1 MKNMNFQVNLQGVID
16 LLSNHLYS
24 EPGVFIR
31 ELLQNSVDAVTARK
45 RLGHTF
51 DETVKV
57 EIFSSHTISFSDNG
71 CGLTEEEIEQF
82 LARIGGSA
90 KRENQDSADDFI
102 GQFGV
107 GLLSCFVVSE
117 EIVLI
122 TRSAY
127 DGAEPLEWRGKPDG
141 TYSIKKLKRQVPVGT
156 TVYVKA
162 KPEFEEYCEYYRVSE
177 LLEKYGQY
185 LPTPVML
192 IEDKYERKINESKPP
207 WLMDKP
213 EAMAYVEGIAYH
225 KPLDIIPLTSII
237 GGVHGIAHVLP
248 YAVSL
253 QDEKKHRVY
262 LKNMLLS
269 DRMTNILPPWAFFV
283 NGIINTSSLRPTA
296 SREAFQENDLF
307 FAVRDELGECIK
319 RYLMELAGRDA
330 ELFRRLVLIH
340 YASIKTMAVEDDELY
355 ALFIRHLRFET
366 SYGELTMA
374 EILRDHRLIY
384 VTTTLD
390 EYRQVARVARAQ
402 ELLVV
407 NGGYVHDLDLVRK
420 VTEID
425 EDVTVDIL
433 NTLEFANQ
441 FEELD
446 LEDKLTVQPF
456 IDQGDALLDGFQC
469 RCLVR
474 WFEPADIPVLYNT
487 NQDVNFFKLAEESEQ
502 QANKLFADVV
512 HVIRSDLYDMPYAKL
527 CFNYNNPMVR
537 KAMETNDPQLR
548 KASIEL
554 FYTQA
559 LLLGNHPMGAAE
571 LRMMNDSLL
580 QFMNRGLD
588 GAEVAR

>member
-1 MKNMNFQVNLQGVID
+1 MNFQVNLQGVID

-31 ELLQNSVDAVTARK
+31 ELLQNGVDAVTARK

-51 DETVKV
+51 DEAVKV
-57 EIFSSHTISFSDNG
+57 EIYSSHNISFTDNG
-71 CGLTEEEIEQF
+71 CGLTEDEIDQF
-82 LARIGGSA
+82 LARIGGST
-90 KRENQDSADDFI
+90 KRDDQDSADDFI

-122 TRSAY
+122 TRSALE
-127 DGAEPLEWRGKPDG
+127 DDALEWRGKPDG
-141 TYSIKKLKRQVPVGT
+141 TYSIKKLKRQVPIGT
-156 TVYVKA
+156 TVYLKA
-162 KPEFEEYCEYYRVSE
+162 KPEFEEYFEYYRVSE

-185 LPTPVML
+185 LPTTIML
-192 IEDKYERKINESKPP
+192 VEDKFERTINESKPP
-207 WLMDKP
+207 WLLDKP
-213 EAMAYVEGIAYH
+213 EAMAYVEGITYN
-225 KPLDIIPLTSII
+225 KPLDIIPLTSLI
-237 GGVHGIAHVLP
+237 GGVNGIAHILP

-269 DRMTNILPPWAFFV
+269 DRMNNILPPWAFFV
-283 NGIINTSSLRPTA
+283 NGIINTNSLRPTA

-319 RYLMELAGRDA
+319 RYLIELADRDPD
-330 ELFRRLVLIH
+330 LFRRIVLIH

-355 ALFIRHLRFET
+355 ALFVRHLRFET

-374 EILRDHRLIY
+374 EILRDHKELL
-384 VTTTLD
+384 VTPTLD

-402 ELLVV
+402 ELMVI

-420 VTEID
+420 VTELD
-425 EDVTVDIL
+425 EDIKVDIL

-446 LEDKLTVQPF
+446 LEDKLTAQPF
-456 IDQGDALLDGFQC
+456 IDQSNALLEDFQC
-469 RCLVR
+469 RALVR

-487 NQDVNFFKLAEESEQ
+487 NQDVNFFRLAEESEQ
-502 QANKLFADVV
+502 QANALFADVV
-512 HVIRSDLYDMPYAKL
+512 RVIKDDLYDVPYAKL

-537 KAMETNDPQLR
+537 KAMEARDPHLR

-559 LLLGNHPMGAAE
+559 LLLGNHPMGPAE

-588 GAEVAR
+588 GAEVNR